1 MIVLDGLMRVAALK
15 QGETV
20 DALDELGS
28 WLEAK
33 IRSIDHQSGTVT
45 IHFKGWSERYDRIVA
60 TRDLSTNVAPLHS
73 RTVNWRGALEL
84 FEIVEYLTMNNKGRQ
99 WVEACVTEI
108 NRVDSRLKLEF
119 KTPDGVGEAVVS
131 LSGEEICKA
140 GTHLKSL
147 R

>member
-1 MIVLDGLMRVAALK
+1 MIVLDGLMRLAALK

-45 IHFKGWSERYDRIVA
+45 IHFKGWSEKYDRIVA
-60 TRDLSTNVAPLHS
+60 ARDLSTNVAPLHS

-84 FEIVEYLTMNNKGRQ
+84 FEMVEYLTNSRSRQ
-99 WVEACVTEI
+99 WVEACVTGI
-108 NRVDSRLKLEF
+108 NRVDSQLKLEF
-119 KTPDGVGEAVVS
+119 MTPNGVAEAVVT